1 MVTKHKKHKWHCS
14 PVPVLPV
21 PLKQVSG
28 KASHSSA
35 ELFNIK
41 DEINKVHTRVAQT
54 KAIGAPAD
62 HGGVPCPAQIKQDG
76 V

>member
-1 MVTKHKKHKWHCS
+1 M
-14 PVPVLPV
+14 LPV

-35 ELFNIK
+35 ELFNVK
-41 DEINKVHTRVAQT
+41 DEMHKVQNRVAQT
-54 KAIGAPAD
+54 KAIGAPAG
-62 HGGVPCPAQIKQDG
+62 HGGVPCPAQMQQDG